1 MRIEEAKNAD
11 MTALVT
17 LVNGAYRGEGSKK
30 GWTSEADLLTD
41 GIRINEARMLAAL
54 EDEANT
60 ILVYRTEDN
69 LITGCVS
76 LADKKTHLYLGM
88 LTVDPEAQGSGIGKQ
103 LLQAA
108 ETIAV
113 QKGLDRVKM
122 TVITARKEL
131 LHWYYRHGYVD
142 TGAREPFPYEPGF
155 GEPTE
160 PLEFAVLEKIISRV
174 DNK

>member
-1 MRIEEAKNAD
+1 MRIEKAKTAD
-11 MTALVT
+11 LAALVT
-17 LVNGAYRGEGSKK
+17 LVNGAYRGEASKK
-30 GWTSEADLLTD
+30 GWTSEADLLAG
-41 GIRINEARMLAAL
+41 GIRINEPRMLAAL
-54 EDEANT
+54 EDETTT

-69 LITGCVS
+69 LISGCVS

-88 LTVDPEAQGSGIGKQ
+88 LTVNPEAQGSGIGKQ

-108 ETIAV
+108 EAIAL
-113 QKGLDRVKM
+113 QKGLVRIRM

-131 LHWYYRHGYVD
+131 LQWYYRHGYLD

-160 PLEFAVLEKIISRV
+160 PLEFAVLEKIIQ
-174 DNK
+174 